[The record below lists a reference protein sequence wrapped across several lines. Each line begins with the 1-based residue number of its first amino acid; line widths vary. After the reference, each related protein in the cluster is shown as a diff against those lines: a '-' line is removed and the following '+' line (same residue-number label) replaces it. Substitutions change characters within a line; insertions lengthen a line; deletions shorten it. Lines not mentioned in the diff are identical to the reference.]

1 MTASVKIR
9 TSWTDDNVIIE
20 GVRIYKKQQAFDV
33 STRPQPLVEVTD
45 GSLFYED
52 LDVIEDQT
60 HFYMLSCF
68 LGEQEVFTECFEVV
82 AEPPSPYNGV
92 YLIGSSTD
100 AVMLSAVSDILSTLD
115 VEIYI
120 KTWAQ
125 IDDIPATAK
134 IIIAPHFDYR
144 KADTSAGATKLVA
157 KFNTGIPVLIFAYS
171 GATPTMPNLGIGA
184 IFSDSSGSS
193 VDIAANTILSPPFN
207 TAQSGLVIRES
218 SYYMSGIASLAN
230 NAQRFA
236 VRNST
241 VVGAIL
247 PAGVINR
254 NNVPSPANVAFA
266 GFAYIDST
274 RLLNE
279 TGKNLLREIVRK
291 TMR

>member
-20 GVRIYKKQQAFDV
+20 GVRIYKKQQEFDV

-52 LDVIEDQT
+52 FDVIEGNT
-60 HFYMLSCF
+60 YFYMLSCF
-68 LGEQEVFTECFEVV
+68 LGEQEVFTECFEVE
-82 AEPPSPYNGV
+82 AKKPSPYHGV

-100 AVMLSAVSDILSTLD
+100 AAMLSELSNALSTLPVD
-115 VEIYI
+115 IYT
-120 KTWAQ
+120 KTWTN
-125 IDDIPATAK
+125 IDEIPSTAK
-134 IIIAPHFDYR
+134 IIIAAHFDYTQS
-144 KADTSAGATKLVA
+144 DTMAGITKLLA
-157 KFNTGIPVLIFAYS
+157 KFNAGTPVLISTYS
-171 GATPTMPNLGIGA
+171 SSAPTMPNFGIA
-184 IFSDSSGSS
+184 ANFSDSSGSN
-193 VDIAANTILSPPFN
+193 VDIVANTVLSAPFN

-218 SYYMSGIASLAN
+218 SYYMGAMNTPAN

-236 VRNST
+236 LKGSA

-247 PAGVINR
+247 LAGVINR

-266 GFAYIDST
+266 GFIFTDST
-274 RLLNE
+274 RKLNE
-279 TGKNLLREIVRK
+279 TGKNLFREIVNK

>member
-1 MTASVKIR
+1 MSIKLKIG
-9 TSWTDDNVIIE
+9 WADNNVIIE
-20 GVRIYKKQQAFDV
+20 GVRIYKSSTLFDTN
-33 STRPQPLVEVTD
+33 SLPAIYAEITD
-45 GSLFYED
+45 GSLSYED
-52 LDVIEDQT
+52 FEVIEGNT
-60 HFYMLSCF
+60 YFYMLSCF
-68 LGEQEVFTECFEVV
+68 MGEQEVFTECFEVV

-100 AVMLSAVSDILSTLD
+100 AVILSAVSDILSTLD

-134 IIIAPHFDYR
+134 IIIAPHFDYT
-144 KADTSAGATKLVA
+144 KADTSTGATKLVA
-157 KFNTGIPVLIFAYS
+157 KFNTGIPVLISTYS
-171 GATPTMPNLGIGA
+171 NTTPTMPNLGIGA
-184 IFSDSSGSS
+184 NFSDSSGSS

-218 SYYMSGIASLAN
+218 SYYMSGLNSPAS

-236 VRNST
+236 QRSSH

-247 PAGVINR
+247 LAGVINR

-266 GFAYIDST
+266 GFIFTDST
-274 RLLNE
+274 RKLNE
-279 TGKNLLREIVRK
+279 TGKNLFREIVNK